1 VCVSLDSVA
10 HCITFAPDILIESV
24 RSLATLAFVILT
36 ACESAPPPPRDAT
49 KEAWYAQSVE
59 QLTALNREAEK
70 AFGNGKPDQAAA
82 LIEKGQP
89 LMARLLTVAQPT
101 LDATIAASDLDQ
113 LYGRMLLA
121 NRHYGWARL
130 QFQKNLARWKHWQP
144 RTADVAARQQQA
156 EDAIAECDRHIV
168 E

>member
-1 VCVSLDSVA
+1 MQTSLQFSLRHVA
-10 HCITFAPDILIESV
+10 IL
-24 RSLATLAFVILT
+24 ACMILT

-49 KEAWYAQSVE
+49 KEAWYGQAVE
-59 QLTALNREAEK
+59 ELTALNREAEK
-70 AFGNGKPDQAAA
+70 AFGRGKPDQAAA

-89 LMARLLTVAQPT
+89 LMSRLLTVSQPT
-101 LDATIAASDLDQ
+101 LEATIAASDLDQ

>member
-1 VCVSLDSVA
+1 MRA
-10 HCITFAPDILIESV
+10 
-24 RSLATLAFVILT
+24 LATLAFVILA
-36 ACESAPPPPRDAT
+36 ACQSASPPPRDAT
-49 KEAWYAQSVE
+49 KEAWYAQTVE
-59 QLTALNREAEK
+59 ELTALNREAES
-70 AFGNGKPDQAAA
+70 AFASGKPDQAAA

-89 LMARLLTVAQPT
+89 LMARVLTVAQPT
-101 LDATIAASDLDQ
+101 LEATIAASDLDQ
-113 LYGRMLLA
+113 LYGRMLLS

-144 RTADVAARQQQA
+144 RTADAVRRQQQA

>member
-1 VCVSLDSVA
+1 
-10 HCITFAPDILIESV
+10 V
-24 RSLATLAFVILT
+24 RPLAILAFVILA

-49 KEAWYAQSVE
+49 KEAWYGAAVE
-59 QLTALNREAEK
+59 ELTALNRDAES
-70 AFGNGKPDQAAA
+70 AFASGKPDQAAA

-89 LMARLLTVAQPT
+89 LMARVLTVAQPT
-101 LDATIAASDLDQ
+101 LQATIAASDLDQ
-113 LYGRMLLA
+113 LYGRMLLK

-130 QFQKNLARWKHWQP
+130 LFQKNLARWKHWQP
-144 RTADVAARQQQA
+144 PTADSARRLQQA